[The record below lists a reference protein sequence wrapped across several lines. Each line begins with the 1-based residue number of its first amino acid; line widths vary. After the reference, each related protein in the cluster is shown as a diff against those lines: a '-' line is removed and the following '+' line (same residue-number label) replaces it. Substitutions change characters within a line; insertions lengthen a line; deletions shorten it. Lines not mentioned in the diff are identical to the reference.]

1 LGAPLRI
8 AYAGTPGFAVPA
20 LEALLASEHDV
31 AAVFTQPDRPAGRG
45 RRLAAPPV
53 KETAAA
59 AGVPVHQPERLTP
72 EDLERA
78 AGPGGLDVLVVVA
91 FGQILPR
98 AVLDCA
104 RFGALNVHASLL
116 PRWRGAAPIARAL
129 LAGDRRTGVSIMR
142 MEPGLDT
149 GPVLARR
156 DCAIADSD
164 TAASLHDRLAV
175 LGAGLLVE
183 VLADLPARLEAAQ
196 PQDESAA
203 TYAAKLQ
210 RADGRLD
217 WSLTATEL
225 ARRVRGLQPWPAAW
239 TELDGQVLRI
249 WDAQVVGDCA
259 APDAAPGTV
268 LCAGRTGIDVA
279 TGDGVLRLL
288 TVQPAGKRRM
298 AAADF
303 ANARTLSGC
312 RLGEG

>member
-1 LGAPLRI
+1 MGTPLRI

-31 AAVFTQPDRPAGRG
+31 VAVFTQPDRPAGRG

-59 AGVPVHQPERLTP
+59 AGVPVHQPERLAP

-78 AGPGGLDVLVVVA
+78 AGPAGLDVLVVVA
-91 FGQILPR
+91 FGQILPST
-98 AVLDCA
+98 VLDFPRC
-104 RFGALNVHASLL
+104 GALNVHASLL

-129 LAGDRRTGVSIMR
+129 LAGDRCTGVSIMR

-156 DCAIADSD
+156 DCTIEDSD
-164 TAASLHDRLAV
+164 TAASLHDRLAG
-175 LGAGLLVE
+175 LGAELLVE
-183 VLADLPARLEAAQ
+183 VLSDLPARLEAAE
-196 PQDESAA
+196 PQDEAAA

-210 RADGRLD
+210 RSEGRID
-217 WSLTATEL
+217 WSLGAREL

-239 TELDGQVLRI
+239 TELEGQVLRI
-249 WDAQVVGDCA
+249 WA
-259 APDAAPGTV
+259 AESVDRTAADAAPGTV
-268 LCAGRTGIDVA
+268 LGGGRAGIDVA
-279 TGDGVLRLL
+279 TGDGILRLL

-298 AAADF
+298 PAADF

-312 RLGEG
+312 RLGSA